1 MVYTGQVTQTDFV
14 GGKNILASEHL
25 QFIEAA
31 GTLDATAF
39 ATGVVPIG
47 QLVAR
52 DLSTGKYVPY
62 VDNTTTGP
70 TTHDNFTITNVDFE
84 NDGVNDLIIGE
95 LIVRGSVYEAKLAS
109 VVPADF
115 KANNP
120 QIRYVSHV

>member
-1 MVYTGQVTQTDFV
+1 MVYTGQVKQTEFV

-39 ATGVVPIG
+39 ATGIVPIG

-52 DLSTGKYVPY
+52 DLATGKYVPFEE
-62 VDNTTTGP
+62 TFTAE
-70 TTHDNFTITNVDFE
+70 THDNFSITNVDFDNDGE
-84 NDGVNDLIIGE
+84 NDAIIGE
-95 LIVRGSVYEAKLAS
+95 LIVRGSVYEAKLA
-109 VVPADF
+109 VEVPAAF
-115 KANNP
+115 KEANP

>member
-1 MVYTGQVTQTDFV
+1 MVYTGQVTQTEFV

-52 DLSTGKYVPY
+52 DLATGKYVPFEDG
-62 VDNTTTGP
+62 VTTT
-70 TTHDNFTITNVDFE
+70 TTHDNFSITNVDFE
-84 NDGVNDLIIGE
+84 NDGVNDMIIGE
-95 LIVRGSVYEAKLAS
+95 LIVRGSVYEAKLA
-109 VVPADF
+109 VEVPVAF
-115 KANNP
+115 KEANP

>member
-39 ATGVVPIG
+39 DTGVVPIG
-47 QLVAR
+47 QLVCR
-52 DLSTGKYVPY
+52 DLATGKYVPFEDT
-62 VDNTTTGP
+62 VTTT
-70 TTHDNFTITNVDFE
+70 TTHDNFSITNVDFD
-84 NDGVNDLIIGE
+84 NDGVNDMIIGE
-95 LIVRGSVYEAKLAS
+95 LIVRGSVYEAKLA
-109 VVPADF
+109 VAVPASF
-115 KANNP
+115 KEANP